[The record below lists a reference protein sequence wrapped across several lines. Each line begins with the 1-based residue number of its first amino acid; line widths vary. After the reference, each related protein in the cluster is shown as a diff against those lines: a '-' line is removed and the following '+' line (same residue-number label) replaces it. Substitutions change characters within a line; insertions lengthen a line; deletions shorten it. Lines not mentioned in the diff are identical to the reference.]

1 METLTDIITI
11 LIANLEFVSDSV
23 ASTLG
28 YIGVAIIIYGALKGF
43 LHFVF
48 AAVTRIGHIPHI
60 RIEFAKHLSL
70 GLEFLVGKDIIGTI
84 VNPSWDEL
92 GKLGAIIVLRTI
104 VALFLDYELEKM
116 EDRIIGVGK

>member
-1 METLTDIITI
+1 MENVTEIIRI
-11 LIANLEFVSDSV
+11 LITNLEFVSDSV

-28 YIGVAIIIYGALKGF
+28 YIGIAIIIYGALKGF
-43 LHFVF
+43 VHFIYS
-48 AAVTRIGHIPHI
+48 AITRVGHIPHI

-92 GKLGAIIVLRTI
+92 GKLGAIIVLRTA
-104 VALFLDYELEKM
+104 VALFLDYELNKM
-116 EDRIIGVGK
+116 ESSIKDGGK

>member
-1 METLTDIITI
+1 METTTQIINL
-11 LIANLEFVSDSV
+11 LIINLEFVSDAI

-43 LHFVF
+43 FHFLYS
-48 AAVTRIGHIPHI
+48 AITRVGHIPHI

-92 GKLGAIIVLRTI
+92 GKLGTIIVLRTV

-116 EDRIIGVGK
+116 EKNLQK

>member
-1 METLTDIITI
+1 METATEIMQI
-11 LIANLEFVSDSV
+11 LVANLEFVSHTV
-23 ASTLG
+23 ASVLG
-28 YIGVAIIIYGALKGF
+28 YIGVGIIIFGALKGF
-43 LHFVF
+43 LHFLY
-48 AAVTRIGHIPHI
+48 AAVTRAGHIPHI

-116 EDRIIGVGK
+116 EGNLRKRA